1 MSEKRLADARRIGM
15 QANASQLHSRLVDAA
30 TCIDEIFDGE
40 SKPSFRT
47 FREWQ
52 AKGWIPF
59 RKIGRLTF
67 FDPFEVRA
75 ALDKRC
81 RVESID

>member
-1 MSEKRLADARRIGM
+1 MKTEISNK
-15 QANASQLHSRLVDAA
+15 LVDAD
-30 TCIDEIFDGE
+30 TCINEVFTPE
-40 SKPSFRT
+40 ARPSLRT

-52 AKGWIPF
+52 AKGMIPF

-81 RVESID
+81 RVEAID